1 MHKLQNYY
9 KLKKN
14 IYIYIYIEF
23 NINYSC
29 GGMNLSLR
37 RYCPLLIKT
46 LTDLFNLTLGNLTL
60 GRNASH
66 PQHLSMRSTPHMW
79 AHTYMLWVGGI
90 SPLREIEQIYKG
102 LHRKR
107 TIPSKEEIRP
117 STMVIDTINLR
128 IFYLLKKLKFVIVT
142 FLFFLSTTTLSNIE
156 NK

>member
-1 MHKLQNYY
+1 
-9 KLKKN
+9 
-14 IYIYIYIEF
+14 
-23 NINYSC
+23 
-29 GGMNLSLR
+29 
-37 RYCPLLIKT
+37 
-46 LTDLFNLTLGNLTL
+46 
-60 GRNASH
+60 
-66 PQHLSMRSTPHMW
+66 
-79 AHTYMLWVGGI
+79 MLWVGGI

-102 LHRKR
+102 LHPKW

>member
-9 KLKKN
+9 KLKKKN
-14 IYIYIYIEF
+14 IYIYIEF

-37 RYCPLLIKT
+37 RYCPLLVKT
-46 LTDLFNLTLGNLTL
+46 LTDLFNLTL

-102 LHRKR
+102 LQPKR